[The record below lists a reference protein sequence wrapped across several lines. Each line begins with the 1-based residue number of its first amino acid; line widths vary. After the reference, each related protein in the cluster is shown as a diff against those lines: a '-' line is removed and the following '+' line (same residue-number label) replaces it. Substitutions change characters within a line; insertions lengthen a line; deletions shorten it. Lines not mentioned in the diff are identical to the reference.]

1 MRKGERWVQ
10 RLEVIV
16 LAIVGVLLAIGYI
29 ISRVKS

>member
-10 RLEVIV
+10 RLELIV
-16 LAIVGVLLAIGYI
+16 VVVVGLLLAIGYI